1 MVIIGIDPHKSSFT
15 AVAVDRSGATVGS
28 RRFVVNAGTATALVK
43 WCQRWRERQYAIE
56 GAKGLGRGMAQIL
69 VARGED
75 VVDVPSTLA
84 MKVRVLS
91 TGGGRKTD
99 PDDARAVALTAL
111 YHHGLHQVH
120 RENQSTI
127 LRLLS
132 ERRDD
137 LTRERTRVLNRLH
150 QLLRELI
157 PGGVPIV
164 LSADKAGAAMRRIK
178 PTTATDACRRD
189 LAKDVLADLRRID
202 SNIKANEAQM
212 RDAVAARRRLCR
224 KSTESTPSLP
234 PNSSATSGTSPDSP
248 RPTTS
253 PATPPPLLSP
263 RRAARTHA
271 TGSIPVVIVNSIPCC
286 TPSPSVKPATRG
298 PAASITSANSTKARH
313 EPKPGEHSN
322 AASRTSSIA
331 ERAGTNST
339 HHLRLL
345 DTQRRF

>member
-15 AVAVDRSGATVGS
+15 AVAVDRSGVTVGS

-43 WCQRWRERQYAIE
+43 WCQRWPERQYAIE
-56 GAKGLGRGMAQIL
+56 GAKGLGRGIAQIL

-120 RENQSTI
+120 REDQSTI

-137 LTRERTRVLNRLH
+137 LTREKTRVLNRLH

-157 PGGVPIV
+157 PGGVPIG

-212 RDAVAARRRLCR
+212 RDAVAATTTTLQEVHGINTVLAAKLLGHIGNITRFPSADHFAGYTGTAPLAASSGENTRHRLNTGGNRQLNSVLHTIAVCQARDPGPGRVYYQRKLDEGKTRAEARRALKRRLANVLYR
-224 KSTESTPSLP
+224 RMRRDQQHAP
-234 PNSSATSGTSPDSP
+234 PT
-248 RPTTS
+248 
-253 PATPPPLLSP
+253 
-263 RRAARTHA
+263 AA
-271 TGSIPVVIVNSIPCC
+271 
-286 TPSPSVKPATRG
+286 
-298 PAASITSANSTKARH
+298 
-313 EPKPGEHSN
+313 
-322 AASRTSSIA
+322 
-331 ERAGTNST
+331 
-339 HHLRLL
+339 
-345 DTQRRF
+345 